1 MQAVQLSSTKVLR
14 PSRLNPAGWCMWC
27 LERDCSRADCIEIH
41 EGSAWGVCPD
51 CDGSEYA
58 DIATYDRCM
67 NCQGGVVQT
76 EIAPRLSLV
85 PDLPVEDVPA
95 EDDGLVYFVAD
106 PSEQARRLQEAAT
119 NARLFGADTPEE
131 REAAGLPPRTPVPAE
146 LEWDYAAHCPKSVS
160 GARRYQ
166 DGR

>member
-1 MQAVQLSSTKVLR
+1 MQAVQLFSTMVLR

-27 LERDCSRADCIEIH
+27 LERDCSRARCIEIH
-41 EGSAWGVCPD
+41 EGSSWMICPD

-67 NCQGGVVQT
+67 ECMGGVVQADL
-76 EIAPRLSLV
+76 APRLSVV
-85 PDLPVEDVPA
+85 PDLPDEDG
-95 EDDGLVYFVAD
+95 GLVYFAAD
-106 PSEQARRLQEAAT
+106 PSERTRRLQEAAT
-119 NARLFGADTPEE
+119 KARLFGADTPEE